1 MVFRSVLALQNTL
14 SLVSL
19 TISKHMHLMDK
30 PEVEA
35 LVTELNGLAF
45 GLLKLTRKNR

>member
-1 MVFRSVLALQNTL
+1 MMFRSVLALQDML

-30 PEVEA
+30 PEVKA
-35 LVTELNGLAF
+35 LLTELNGLAV
-45 GLLKLTRKNR
+45 GLLKLTRKKD